1 MNLYGW
7 TGKILW
13 VDLTTKKIS
22 TVSTSNYEPEK
33 YLGGVGLNTKIFWEL
48 GCPTVDAFDSR
59 NPLIISVGPV
69 TGTAGPFS
77 RAEICSISPQ
87 SYPQE
92 TFAYSGVG
100 GKIASEIKFA
110 GYDGLVIVGKSK
122 TPVYL
127 SILDNAVK
135 IGDAKSLWGMDTFET
150 QKALMAK
157 HSNAAVLTI
166 GPAGENLCRVAIILN
181 ETASAAG
188 QGGYGAVMGSKN
200 LKAIVVK
207 GTGTLKVARPDVLM
221 KIQKERMDA
230 KEWLKGA
237 AQSWGRYPLCGGAI
251 ASDMRANRLQRMA
264 GCHGCT
270 YQCMG
275 FYDIPGIGK
284 GGQMCV
290 EAWYGWFSG
299 GSSEGYW
306 EGNILSQ
313 KLGINNYELLGIMF
327 WLGAVQNRIVDKKAL
342 GLTSIPMVDHTGESQ
357 YGGQKVHHDFLTEL
371 LNGMASGKSILSQGT
386 ARAAESLGPA
396 AQKAFNGIFPARG
409 YMQHHIENVGS
420 ALHWAMDTRDPYSSC
435 HDYTLPVQGFGYNT
449 KIADYFGVPGG
460 DMWWAGG
467 RKMVYDRT
475 EYQTVWVQN
484 HQSIKNSMPICEYAS
499 MPLSFF
505 HPPDMDIRIFESSIL
520 SAVTGIDYSV
530 EKLWETGDRIYTLRR
545 AVSVMRENRTR
556 EQDDLSQVW
565 FERLVGGAESLAA
578 PLDRAKW
585 EALKDRFYALR
596 GWNPANA
603 RPTRARLEQLGM
615 KGVADKLQRAGRLG

>member
-1 MNLYGW
+1 MGQYGW

-13 VDLTTKKIS
+13 VDLTAKKIN
-22 TVSTSNYEPEK
+22 TVPTSDFEPER
-33 YLGGVGLNTKIFWEL
+33 YLGGVGLNTKIFWEM
-48 GCPTVDAFDSR
+48 GCPKADAFAPDS
-59 NPLIISVGPV
+59 PLLISVGPV
-69 TGTAGPFS
+69 TGTAGPFN
-77 RAEICSISPQ
+77 RAEVCGIAPQ
-87 SYPQE
+87 AYPQE

-100 GKIASEIKFA
+100 GKIASEIKYA
-110 GYDGLVIVGKSK
+110 GYDGLVIVGKSDQ
-122 TPVYL
+122 PVYL
-127 SILDNAVK
+127 SIADDDVK
-135 IGDAKSLWGMDTFET
+135 IGEAKFLWGLDTFQT
-150 QKALMAK
+150 QAALSKK
-157 HSNAAVLTI
+157 HPAAAVLTI

-207 GTGTLKVARPDVLM
+207 GTGTLKVAKPDVLM
-221 KIQKERMDA
+221 KLQKERMDA

-237 AQSWGRYPLCGGAI
+237 AQSWGRYPLCKGPI
-251 ASDMRANRLQRMA
+251 AEEMRTNRLKRMA

-284 GGQMCV
+284 GAQMCM

-313 KLGINNYELLGIMF
+313 KLGINNYELLGIMS
-327 WLGAVQNRIVDKKAL
+327 WLLAVRYGIVDKRKL
-342 GLTSIPMVDHTGESQ
+342 GLTSIPMIDHAGRPQ
-357 YGGQKVHHDFLTEL
+357 LGGQKVHHDFLTEL
-371 LNGMASGKSILSQGT
+371 LNGIASGKSILSKGT

-396 AQKAFNGIFPARG
+396 AQKFFNGIFPAWG
-409 YMQHHIENVGS
+409 YMQHHIQNVGS

-435 HDYTLPVQGFGYNT
+435 HDYVHGFGPYP
-449 KIADYFGVPGG
+449 KIASYFGLPGG
-460 DMWWAGG
+460 DMAGG
-467 RKMVYDRT
+467 KKMVYDRT
-475 EYQTVWVQN
+475 EYQTAWVQN

-499 MPLSFF
+499 MPYSFL
-505 HPPDMDIRIFESSIL
+505 HPPAMDIRIFESSVL

-530 EKLWETGDRIYTLRR
+530 DRLWEAGDRIYTLRR
-545 AVSVMRENRTR
+545 AVAVMRENRSR

-565 FERLVGGAESLAA
+565 FERLVGGAESLAE

-585 EALKDRFYALR
+585 EALKNRFYTVR
-596 GWNPANA
+596 GWNSANG
-603 RPTRARLEQLGM
+603 RPTRPKLERLGM
-615 KGVADKLQRAGRLG
+615 KSVADKLQSVGRLG